1 MTIMVMAMAISMTI
15 NVCTA
20 DTFCFLLQWC
30 RVVVSLLLPLHPLLN
45 VLLFDLDIG
54 VGL

>member
-1 MTIMVMAMAISMTI
+1 MTIIVMAMAILMTI

-20 DTFCFLLQWC
+20 DTSCFYYSGVASS
-30 RVVVSLLLPLHPLLN
+30 RSLLLPLHPLLN